1 MLEVFDLLRITYP
14 MHIFVYSFANKRPRL
29 DLKGRGRGGEEY
41 FLKREKKK
49 IGAKIEQRGFESK
62 FLVSFK

>member
-1 MLEVFDLLRITYP
+1 MLEVFDLRRITYP

-41 FLKREKKK
+41 FLKREKKRL
-49 IGAKIEQRGFESK
+49 GQRKSREGSK
-62 FLVSFK
+62 VNS